1 MFNIKMKTLT
11 RKEIVKGL
19 KEIGINN
26 PSELGNC
33 LKEYQDYLNPQNDES
48 GFADNETGM
57 DE

>member
-1 MFNIKMKTLT
+1 MKTLT

>member
-19 KEIGINN
+19 KEIGITNS
-26 PSELGNC
+26 SELGNC
-33 LKEYQDYLNPQNDES
+33 LKEYEDYLNPQSDKS
-48 GFADNETGM
+48 GLVDNETSR